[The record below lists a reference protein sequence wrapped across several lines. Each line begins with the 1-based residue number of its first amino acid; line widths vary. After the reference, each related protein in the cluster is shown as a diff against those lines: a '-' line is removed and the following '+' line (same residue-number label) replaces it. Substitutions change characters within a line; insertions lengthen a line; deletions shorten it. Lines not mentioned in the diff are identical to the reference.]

1 MSLLAPAVRVERP
14 RLLRSTLTLA
24 VAAML
29 AVLAPLS
36 VRADPITFVGSPYAT
51 SSLGGDTTILYA
63 PAAGSTIDLPSGAQF
78 PYTKNA
84 SLTTAAL
91 ATVTLENDSL
101 GGVVLTLMDKFNV
114 LTQTC
119 SCYWID
125 AADLVKQVPGGLKG
139 SGNYYLRMAGDGG
152 AYNVKSGLFGIA
164 LAGQGAVTVGGPG
177 IVGTASGAGSASS
190 GATSATA
197 SPSASATVS
206 AVSSTPAKSGSVP
219 SASFSLLLVVSV
231 VSVVLSMMTM

>member
-1 MSLLAPAVRVERP
+1 APASSARP
-14 RLLRSTLTLA
+14 LPLP

-84 SLTTAAL
+84 SLPDHSRAGDGDARERL
-91 ATVTLENDSL
+91 A
-101 GGVVLTLMDKFNV
+101 GRRG
-114 LTQTC
+114 
-119 SCYWID
+119 
-125 AADLVKQVPGGLKG
+125 A

-177 IVGTASGAGSASS
+177 IVGTASGAGS
-190 GATSATA
+190 
-197 SPSASATVS
+197 
-206 AVSSTPAKSGSVP
+206 TPAKSGSVP